1 MFADC
6 RTSLRAAR
14 QSRPPR
20 TSDFPLP
27 RSPCFLHR
35 LVPPHTTTS
44 SSSRFSPRAS
54 SLPSLRLVPRIEKRP
69 CPDSPASP
77 SRSRP
82 SPPRRPR
89 RRCRPCTT
97 RGQPTDTSQAT
108 WIPRWTTPTGYVRPS
123 FFSDR
128 HYFTVGHAEAMTKRM
143 KITESARPSLLPL
156 FFATVFFCLLSCRLA
171 DHRTSPP

>member
-1 MFADC
+1 MFPDC
-6 RTSLRAAR
+6 HTSLRAAR

-97 RGQPTDTSQAT
+97 RGQPMDTSQAT
-108 WIPRWTTPTGYVRPS
+108 STPHWSTPTGYVRPS
-123 FFSDR
+123 FFLGPALFYRRTRRSDDEKNENNR
-128 HYFTVGHAEAMTKRM
+128 IGTTFVVAFVFRYSFFLPA
-143 KITESARPSLLPL
+143 LLPP
-156 FFATVFFCLLSCRLA
+156 R
-171 DHRTSPP
+171 